1 MSDGELEGEPA
12 AALQQAL
19 DVIRSGKISLVINIP
34 EGSSKAGVVSNGYQI
49 RRCTCDHGVSLITN
63 VKVAKLFVEAMAVR
77 SNIVSFP
84 LIALLPRCALSLSV
98 CLPLGL
104 LAAGL
109 LMQRR
114 EGAPKTVVKD
124 IQEFYELGMPT
135 IEGSSGM
142 NMYL

>member
-49 RRCTCDHGVSLITN
+49 RRCTCDYGVSLITN

-98 CLPLGL
+98 CLS
-104 LAAGL
+104 AAGTAGCWL
-109 LMQRR
+109 AYAAPRR
-114 EGAPKTVVKD
+114 SPENCSEGHPG
-124 IQEFYELGMPT
+124 IL
-135 IEGSSGM
+135 
-142 NMYL
+142 